1 MSLRDP
7 FQKMSKSDNMEGSR
21 INLNDSPDHIRKKM
35 RKAVTDCTSEITFS
49 PEKRPGVSNLI
60 SIYSAV
66 TGLSPSEVTSQFVGK
81 ETVDFKDSLAEVL
94 IEHLKPIQEKLT
106 QYNAN
111 QEYVDDVLRKGS
123 EKATEEACKTMAEIK
138 TILGLQ

>member
-21 INLNDSPDHIRKKM
+21 INLTDPPDQIKKKV
-35 RKAVTDCTSEITFS
+35 RKAVTDCTSEVTFS

-66 TGLSPSEVTSQFVGK
+66 TELSPSEVTAQFVGK
-81 ETVDFKDSLAEVL
+81 ETVDFKDKLAEVI
-94 IEHLKPIQEKLT
+94 IEHLKPIQEKLA
-106 QYNAN
+106 QYSASP
-111 QEYVDDVLRKGS
+111 EYIDTVLRKGS
-123 EKATEEACKTMAEIK
+123 ERATEEACRTLTEIR
-138 TILGLQ
+138 TILGLH

>member
-21 INLNDSPDHIRKKM
+21 INLNDSPDHIRKKV

-49 PEKRPGVSNLI
+49 PDKRPGVSNLI

-66 TGLSPSEVTSQFVGK
+66 TKLCIEFHTFYLAWK
-81 ETVDFKDSLAEVL
+81 RETFFF
-94 IEHLKPIQEKLT
+94 
-106 QYNAN
+106 
-111 QEYVDDVLRKGS
+111 
-123 EKATEEACKTMAEIK
+123 
-138 TILGLQ
+138 